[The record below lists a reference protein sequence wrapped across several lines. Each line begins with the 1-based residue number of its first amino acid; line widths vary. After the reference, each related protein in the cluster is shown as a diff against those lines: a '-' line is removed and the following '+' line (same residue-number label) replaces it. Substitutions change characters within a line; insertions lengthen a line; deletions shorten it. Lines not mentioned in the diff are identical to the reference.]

1 MWNVLAWATPVKL
14 LASQCQTEFLRCAGV
29 DQTDQKLVEEAESGR
44 TAWQLAIMYSTR
56 NWRAGQECDLIF
68 EGLLK
73 KESY

>member
-1 MWNVLAWATPVKL
+1 MKL

-29 DQTDQKLVEEAESGR
+29 DQTDQKLEEAESGR